1 MVAHSLHE
9 EGKESS
15 LHEVG
20 EESTEAPSAEEPALE
35 PGSDEEASPK
45 EPGLQVIEVDYML
58 CEVLIQSVHD
68 KQERRSREL
77 FGRGEAG
84 EAPAA
89 S

>member
-45 EPGLQVIEVDYML
+45 EPGLQVIEYPGIPSD
-58 CEVLIQSVHD
+58 
-68 KQERRSREL
+68 
-77 FGRGEAG
+77 
-84 EAPAA
+84 
-89 S
+89 